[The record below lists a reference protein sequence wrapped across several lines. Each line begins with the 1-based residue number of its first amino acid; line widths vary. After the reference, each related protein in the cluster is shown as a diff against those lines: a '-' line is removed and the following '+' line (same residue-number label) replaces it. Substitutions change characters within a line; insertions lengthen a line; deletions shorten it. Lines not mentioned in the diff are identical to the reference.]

1 MNLYVIIHTSKG
13 RGFNI
18 MYKKTTTHY
27 ISKIIIDIL
36 FYMSILCVALVPFIS
51 KQIFVWINYS
61 KNEYLLV
68 FTAIVFLSGI
78 CCVYILFNLK
88 QMYHSLLEGNPFVDK
103 NVRHL
108 RKIAVACAVI
118 SLIYIVKCLFAFTF
132 ASLVISAVFAVGCMF
147 CLTLKDLFKQAIN
160 YKTENEL
167 TI

>member
-1 MNLYVIIHTSKG
+1 
-13 RGFNI
+13 
-18 MYKKTTTHY
+18 
-27 ISKIIIDIL
+27 
-36 FYMSILCVALVPFIS
+36 
-51 KQIFVWINYS
+51 
-61 KNEYLLV
+61 
-68 FTAIVFLSGI
+68 
-78 CCVYILFNLK
+78 
-88 QMYHSLLEGNPFVDK
+88 MYHSLREGNPFVDK